1 VGVHRDQALVLVNF
15 GGTGAELLA
24 LANRIQSEVLER
36 FAIALEIEPR
46 IYGQS

>member
-1 VGVHRDQALVLVNF
+1 VLVNF